1 MDEKSARLVEVSR
14 AYYMENRTQAEIA
27 ASLGITRSQVS
38 RDLKQARRQ
47 GIVEITI
54 NIPGQELFQLERA
67 LQARFPRLVR
77 AIVAPRFTTDEE
89 SSRMIVGRYAANYL
103 MEVVQP
109 GQKIVIGCG
118 RTLRCLVNSLQRTDL
133 PGARVIQAM
142 GNLGHE
148 AHSIDYNEICTTAAR
163 AFGAQAF
170 YLSAPAILGARSGLA
185 RDLIH
190 ANPTIHAVLEQARTA
205 HIYVVGI
212 GSLESDLPYVRVGMI
227 EPGELDE
234 ISSRAVGDICGRFF
248 DSSGIEQPTP
258 FSQRIIG
265 IEMADL
271 RQAELSIGVAT
282 GQDKV
287 LPLLG
292 ALNGGWIN
300 VVVTDEDTA
309 RQVLAKN
316 ECLQ

>member
-1 MDEKSARLVEVSR
+1 MDEKSGRLVEVSK

-47 GIVEITI
+47 GIIEITI
-54 NIPGQELFQLERA
+54 NIPGEELFHLERA
-67 LQARFPRLVR
+67 IQARFPRLVR
-77 AIVAPRFTTDEE
+77 AIVAPRFTGDEE

-109 GQKIVIGCG
+109 RQKIVIGCG

-133 PGARVIQAM
+133 PGACVIQAM

-148 AHSIDYNEICTTAAR
+148 AHGIDYNEICATAAS
-163 AFGAQAF
+163 AFGVKAY
-170 YLSAPAILGARSGLA
+170 YLSAPAILGVRSGLA
-185 RDLIH
+185 SELIQ
-190 ANPTIHAVLEQARTA
+190 ANPTIHTVLEQARTA
-205 HIYVVGI
+205 DIYVLGI

-227 EPGELDE
+227 EPSELDE
-234 ISSRAVGDICGRFF
+234 ISGKAVGDICGRFF
-248 DSSGIEQPTP
+248 DSSGVEQPTP
-258 FSQRIIG
+258 FNDRIIG

-271 RQAELSIGVAT
+271 RQAIQSIGVAT
-282 GQDKV
+282 GPDKV

-292 ALNGGWIN
+292 ALNGAWIN
-300 VVVTDEDTA
+300 VVVTDEQTA
-309 RQVLAKN
+309 SRILA
-316 ECLQ
+316 EGG